1 MNFRCAHGASR
12 ISTKR
17 SLISLAALAAAG
29 TASAQSSV
37 TVFGVMDA
45 AVSYYQAN
53 SKFVNT
59 AFNVLNP
66 TNPALFVPQPNIR
79 QSQTVLSTGNNAG
92 SRLGIRGTE
101 DLGGGVAG
109 SFWLEAGV
117 LNDTGGGF
125 FNGSLI
131 FNRRSTVSLSGVA
144 GELRLGRDYT
154 PTFFN
159 DTLFDPFGTVGSG
172 ASAISMLLGGAGTAG
187 TITNLLGNPNYVRA
201 PNSVTYFLPPNLGG
215 VYGEV
220 MHAFAETVKF
230 DPGTFT
236 PNTPNTAR
244 TGRYDGGRLGYA
256 QGPLD
261 IAIAYGSSVVGDDYF
276 AGLTKY
282 LNTSN
287 IGGSYDF
294 GRVKLFGEY
303 SYVKLKNEHVFQPI
317 FTPSGD
323 ASVNSY
329 VLGLTMPIG
338 ASLIKVAYSHLDAD
352 LKNVALTAP
361 GLNIPDPKT
370 DKLALGYVYNLSART
385 ALYATAAYTK
395 NKNGAAIP
403 PALPPNGNVGFVTP
417 TIANILNQGAGY
429 RADTGYGYDFGIR
442 HAF

>member
-1 MNFRCAHGASR
+1 M
-12 ISTKR
+12 KK
-17 SLISLAALAAAG
+17 SLICLAALAAAG
-29 TASAQSSV
+29 AASAQSSV

-45 AVSYYQAN
+45 AVSYYQAT
-53 SKFVNT
+53 SKFV
-59 AFNVLNP
+59 FLP
-66 TNPALFVPQPNIR
+66 TPGNPAALVPHPDITQR
-79 QSQTVLSTGNNAG
+79 QTVLSTGNNAG

-117 LNDTGGGF
+117 INDTGSGFAANGG
-125 FNGSLI
+125 LA

-144 GELRLGRDYT
+144 GEIRLGRDYT

-220 MHAFAETVKF
+220 MHAFGENVKF

-256 QGPLD
+256 KGPLD

-276 AGLTKY
+276 GGLTKY
-282 LNTSN
+282 LNTGN

-294 GRVKLFGEY
+294 GPVKLFGEY
-303 SYVKLKNEHVFQPI
+303 SHVQLKNEHVFLPL

-329 VLGLTMPIG
+329 VLGTSVPVG
-338 ASLIKVAYSHLDAD
+338 PGLIKVAYSHLDAD
-352 LKNVALTAP
+352 IKNAVTPP
-361 GLNIPDPKT
+361 GLNVPDPKT

-385 ALYATAAYTK
+385 ALYTTAAYTK

-403 PALPPNGNVGFVTP
+403 PTLPPNGSVGFVNP
-417 TIANILNQGAGY
+417 TVPNLLSSGY
-429 RADTGYGYDFGIR
+429 RADAGYGYDFGIR
-442 HAF
+442 HVF